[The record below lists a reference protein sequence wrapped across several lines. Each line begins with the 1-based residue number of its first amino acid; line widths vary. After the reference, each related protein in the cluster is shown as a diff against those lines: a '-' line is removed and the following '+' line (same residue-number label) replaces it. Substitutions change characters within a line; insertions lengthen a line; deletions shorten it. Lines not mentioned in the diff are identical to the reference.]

1 MDQKDGRREMTNK
14 EVVKAHVFRNTLF
27 AGLAVL
33 VPLVITLLVLK
44 FVIGLTQQ
52 VFVLLPILDP
62 NRLIGGKLGA
72 LSRPF
77 FGIILT
83 FALVMVFGAIA
94 RNYIGKKLVGLGER
108 VIDKLPLIR
117 SIYQASKQLVETL
130 LSQSQKNFRNA
141 VLIEYPKEG
150 IYSLAFITG
159 EAKGE
164 LGNAIGKECYNVFV
178 PTTPNPTSG
187 FFLMVPKEDV
197 IAPDIDVE
205 EAFRAIISAG
215 VASSKD
221 IDEKV

>member
-1 MDQKDGRREMTNK
+1 MTDK
-14 EVVKAHVFRNTLF
+14 EVIKAHAFRNTFF
-27 AGLAVL
+27 AGIAVL
-33 VPLVITLLVLK
+33 VPLVITLFVLK
-44 FVIGLTQQ
+44 IILNLTQQ

-83 FALVMVFGAIA
+83 FALIMVFGAIA
-94 RNYIGKKLVGLGER
+94 RNYIGKKLVNVGER
-108 VIDKLPLIR
+108 AINKLPLIR
-117 SIYQASKQLVETL
+117 SIYQASKQLIETI
-130 LSQSQKNFRNA
+130 LSQSKKSFRRA

-159 EAKGE
+159 EAKGK
-164 LGNAIGKECYNVFV
+164 LGGAVDKECYYVFI

-197 IAPDIDVE
+197 ITPDIDVE
-205 EAFRAIISAG
+205 EAFKAIISAG

-221 IDEKV
+221 ESNEPVTVPVKSG